1 MRACVVLSGDGWT
14 RESVFEYGHC
24 HRGVLQSGG
33 SCVVIIGPTDV
44 VLESFMFAME
54 CATNCT
60 NVAAARLMS
69 KLLTMNS
76 GYRSWYRANFIAVW
90 YARQAIPKRS
100 LRYI

>member
-1 MRACVVLSGDGWT
+1 MCDYLEVEEEEEEICLCLPW
-14 RESVFEYGHC
+14 SV
-24 HRGVLQSGG
+24 Q
-33 SCVVIIGPTDV
+33 
-44 VLESFMFAME
+44 A
-54 CATNCT
+54 NCT

-90 YARQAIPKRS
+90 YARQAIPRRS

>member
-1 MRACVVLSGDGWT
+1 MAQGLERETYNRVVAGSNPAEAVWKLWQFALCLPW
-14 RESVFEYGHC
+14 SV
-24 HRGVLQSGG
+24 Q
-33 SCVVIIGPTDV
+33 
-44 VLESFMFAME
+44 A
-54 CATNCT
+54 NCT

-76 GYRSWYRANFIAVW
+76 GYRGWYRANCIAVW

>member
-1 MRACVVLSGDGWT
+1 MYQIPRKY
-14 RESVFEYGHC
+14 FEYSMIVPKIHLC
-24 HRGVLQSGG
+24 LPWSVQ
-33 SCVVIIGPTDV
+33 
-44 VLESFMFAME
+44 A
-54 CATNCT
+54 NCT

-90 YARQAIPKRS
+90 YARQAIPKGS